1 MFSESENLT
10 PTEEVSVEE
19 KKDSKALQVIG
30 WFSIGMAVAALGIY
44 LGVELRSRSKFKKRT
59 PYDFYANAGEQQA
72 SEFGVGVLK
81 NPPPRPDHRRCRQF
95 GGIFCFMREF
105 VLRALHALGHLL
117 PGLNGKVDG
126 CNRSWI
132 SFWSWTS

>member
-1 MFSESENLT
+1 MVVQEATAVMFSESENLT

-72 SEFGVGVLK
+72 SEFGVGV
-81 NPPPRPDHRRCRQF
+81 
-95 GGIFCFMREF
+95 
-105 VLRALHALGHLL
+105 
-117 PGLNGKVDG
+117 
-126 CNRSWI
+126 
-132 SFWSWTS
+132 